1 MPLSTTYEWRQTDA
15 EVFIDVAL
23 KSASITSSDI
33 DVCDVFVKVNQAPY
47 LLTLDLHASIDLDSV
62 AVTIDRGSRIIS
74 LVMKKV
80 VCATWPSIEIELPD
94 AVALSERRKASI
106 EARSRYDE
114 GTRAKNVEVRRDRE
128 KAALKAQMNLESRQR
143 EALETAQ
150 ESEKKRAQV
159 RQPRETRIMKTP
171 STSLQP
177 PHKLLSPPH
186 RMKFLRRFVLQV
198 WPRRLQLR

>member
-1 MPLSTTYEWRQTDA
+1 MPLSTHFEWRQTDT
-15 EVFIDVAL
+15 ELFIDVAL
-23 KSASITSSDI
+23 KSTSVSSSDI

-62 AVTIDRGSRIIS
+62 AVTIDRGSRTIL

-80 VCATWPSIEIELPD
+80 VSSTWPSIEIELPD
-94 AVALSERRKASI
+94 ADALSARRKASI

-114 GTRAKNVEVRRDRE
+114 GLRAKNMEVRRDRE

-150 ESEKKRAQV
+150 ENEKKRAQV
-159 RQPRETRIMKTP
+159 RQSTR
-171 STSLQP
+171 
-177 PHKLLSPPH
+177 
-186 RMKFLRRFVLQV
+186 
-198 WPRRLQLR
+198 QL